1 MYVYVYAAGVL
12 VLYVGL
18 TRCLCVCLQAPKAT
32 VDELSVVSS
41 SCYRLNSLQLRA
53 ILSRYRPARDEPAIS
68 PDLVENIVRVSRGG
82 SHRRVRVNY
91 GRDCI
96 VRCLG

>member
-1 MYVYVYAAGVL
+1 MAFLL
-12 VLYVGL
+12 VGTDAL
-18 TRCLCVCLQAPKAT
+18 TGADVAVCVCVWQAPKAT

-68 PDLVENIVRVSRGG
+68 PDLVESIVKVSDRPAPPMDVQSVGVDQSG
-82 SHRRVRVNY
+82 T
-91 GRDCI
+91 G
-96 VRCLG
+96 

>member
-1 MYVYVYAAGVL
+1 MFVCLLVCSFVFARVRHSVL
-12 VLYVGL
+12 VF
-18 TRCLCVCLQAPKAT
+18 VCQAPKAT

-68 PDLVENIVRVSRGG
+68 PDLVENIVRVSRLGPSVCVGG
-82 SHRRVRVNY
+82 GGESVRQFAYDYN
-91 GRDCI
+91 
-96 VRCLG
+96 